1 MPGWMSYKLEP
12 RLLGEILTI
21 SDGGDTILT
30 AGSEEG
36 LKKFLMRVEESEK
49 AGLKLKKKKLRSWHP
64 APSLHGK

>member
-1 MPGWMSYKLEP
+1 MPGGMSYKLEP

-49 AGLKLKKKKLRSWHP
+49 AGLKLKKKETKIMASSP
-64 APSLHGK
+64 ITS

>member
-49 AGLKLKKKKLRSWHP
+49 AGLKLKKKETKIMASSP
-64 APSLHGK
+64 ITS